1 MSKQFIPPEGEGIG
15 IELRFS
21 AGLCTEQDFLADA
34 WRRLANIS
42 AIVKPVP
49 VPLSELRKSE
59 WCEQF
64 EQLMRNRLLVG
75 YYRYGTLKLKKPH
88 NWIDRAKK
96 QLDRYIKTGNTE
108 YLVDVANFMM
118 AEFVQGSHP
127 NKHFKAMDR
136 I

>member
-1 MSKQFIPPEGEGIG
+1 M
-15 IELRFS
+15 ELI
-21 AGLCTEQDFLADA
+21 AGQDFLADA
-34 WRRLANIS
+34 WRRLANMP
-42 AIVKPVP
+42 AIAEP
-49 VPLSELRKSE
+49 VPLSEIRKTE
-59 WCEQF
+59 WCKQF
-64 EQLMRNRLLVG
+64 EQLMRNRLLCG
-75 YYRYGTLKLKKPH
+75 YYRYGPLKLKKPY

-108 YLVDVANFMM
+108 YLVDVSNFMM